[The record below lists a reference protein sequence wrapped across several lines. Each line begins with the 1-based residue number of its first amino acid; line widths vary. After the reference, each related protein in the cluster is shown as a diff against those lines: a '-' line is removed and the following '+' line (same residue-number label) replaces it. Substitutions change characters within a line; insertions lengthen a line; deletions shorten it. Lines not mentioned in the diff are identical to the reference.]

1 MGKKDKDVE
10 LDKDSRKRLE
20 KLADQWAEPP
30 SSCSLEKLTFA
41 DLRLVL
47 EHFAPLQD
55 LIRAITAAPT
65 VVFPTDAVA
74 QETTDFGAAKID
86 IVRVQ
91 AELEDAQAQCRA
103 LQTELTQ
110 GNAAIEKQRQAL
122 GEQEQ
127 ARKSLEKQLLQT
139 QKDLGACRAE
149 LTRHSSAP
157 AELALLREDVELA
170 QRLGLTDL
178 PADATQALIQVVAV
192 LSQRDNLQRLWDAL
206 KDRCEAQ
213 NRPAREPERALL
225 IAALAWH
232 NHNWRTRPYQLIDTA
247 PYAAYDFYQH
257 LRSSHT
263 PTGETVGELR
273 LPGIADGS
281 GKPLCKA
288 LLSTR

>member
-20 KLADQWAEPP
+20 KLADLWAEPP
-30 SSCSLEKLTFA
+30 SSWLLEKFTFA

-47 EHFAPLQD
+47 EHFAPLHD
-55 LIRAITAAPT
+55 LIRAITAVPAVDSPGT
-65 VVFPTDAVA
+65 VTL
-74 QETTDFGAAKID
+74 ETTDLGAARND
-86 IVRVQ
+86 LDRVQ
-91 AELEDAQAQCRA
+91 TELEDAQAQCRA
-103 LQTELTQ
+103 LQTELAQ
-110 GNAAIEKQRQAL
+110 GNATIEKLRQAL
-122 GEQEQ
+122 VEQEQ
-127 ARKSLEKQLLQT
+127 ARKPLEKQLQQT
-139 QKDLGACRAE
+139 QKDLSACRAE

-178 PADATQALIQVVAV
+178 PADATQAMIQVVAV

-225 IAALAWH
+225 IAVLGWH
-232 NHNWRTRPYQLIDTA
+232 NHNWRTRPYRCIEA
-247 PYAAYDFYQH
+247 EPSAAYNFEHHQ
-257 LRSSHT
+257 RSRHT
-263 PTGETVGELR
+263 PTGESVGELR
-273 LPGIADGS
+273 LPGIADSS